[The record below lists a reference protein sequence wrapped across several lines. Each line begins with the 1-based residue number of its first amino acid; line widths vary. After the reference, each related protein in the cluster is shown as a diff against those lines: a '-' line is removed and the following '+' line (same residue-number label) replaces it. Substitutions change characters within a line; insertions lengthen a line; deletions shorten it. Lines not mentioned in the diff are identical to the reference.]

1 MDFSH
6 LNAPPKIDVKGVQ
19 SLCAPSMLGV
29 HLTVPEENRCAIS
42 LSRGIEM
49 SGERRQ
55 VIDPDAELEAIMGV
69 ELPVELR
76 GPTLVLPQFS
86 QKVYVTPL
94 PRIGLAWVTG
104 FRDSG
109 VQFIIERARHTS
121 EALRGEISYQT
132 SPSSSRWPTL
142 DLDIQQLTLQS

>member
-1 MDFSH
+1 
-6 LNAPPKIDVKGVQ
+6 
-19 SLCAPSMLGV
+19 
-29 HLTVPEENRCAIS
+29 
-42 LSRGIEM
+42 M

-109 VQFIIERARHTS
+109 VQFMIERARHTS

>member
-1 MDFSH
+1 
-6 LNAPPKIDVKGVQ
+6 
-19 SLCAPSMLGV
+19 
-29 HLTVPEENRCAIS
+29 
-42 LSRGIEM
+42 M

-94 PRIGLAWVTG
+94 SRIGLAVGDWFQRLG
-104 FRDSG
+104 
-109 VQFIIERARHTS
+109 
-121 EALRGEISYQT
+121 
-132 SPSSSRWPTL
+132 SS
-142 DLDIQQLTLQS
+142 IHN